1 MKSHQIINKQMGGQ
15 KIHRYDKTASD
26 VTFALEV
33 GGICATILLYIVPVC
48 QCMMVAF
55 TLYYLNGLR

>member
-1 MKSHQIINKQMGGQ
+1 MGGQ